1 MKMIENMIAK
11 KLGISK
17 EELDVLQRNAR
28 PDLTMIT
35 RLAHAIQHALLN
47 NSYGDALSL
56 TNELVVIVKKYDVLI
71 KSLDAKEVN

>member
-1 MKMIENMIAK
+1 MIENVIAK

-17 EELDVLQRNAR
+17 EELDVLQQNAR

-35 RLAHAIQHALLN
+35 RLAYAIQHALLN
-47 NSYGDALSL
+47 NSYGDALNL
-56 TNELVVIVKKYDVLI
+56 TNELVAIVKKYEVLI